1 MQTDG
6 PSRPPLGEAAD
17 LSPRQLHDYISL
29 VEKGELKVKRGPV
42 FQFEELIEAH
52 RLMDA
57 NRAGGKI
64 VVRGKQ

>member
-1 MQTDG
+1 VDCPSNKAMQTDG

-42 FQFEELIEAH
+42 FQFE
-52 RLMDA
+52 
-57 NRAGGKI
+57 
-64 VVRGKQ
+64 